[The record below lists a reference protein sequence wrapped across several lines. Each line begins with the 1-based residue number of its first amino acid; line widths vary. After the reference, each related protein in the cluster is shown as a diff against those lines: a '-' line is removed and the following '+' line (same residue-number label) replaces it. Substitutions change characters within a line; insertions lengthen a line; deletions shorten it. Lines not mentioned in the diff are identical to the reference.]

1 MKNKI
6 NLTRFELFVE
16 DEAQNIGFLVGL
28 DDTGISED
36 LKDDLLYNLDK
47 NMIIPDDNLYKKSKN
62 VLSFFKD
69 KGLEIFRSDIDKIVH
84 EIDSEGL
91 FSVGKVELSLSEDSV
106 LYQDEYQVLT
116 SIPSINELSHSVK
129 DVKSGIYNLN
139 IQNKNSLF
147 KKYDLVLTNSKLN
160 KSNAIKI
167 TPDVFCN
174 DFYYYVDFNESIVEI
189 INKR

>member
-47 NMIIPDDNLYKKSKN
+47 NMIIPDDNLYKKNKN

-174 DFYYYVDFNESIVEI
+174 DFYYYVDLNESIVEI

>member
-6 NLTRFELFVE
+6 KLTRFELFIE

-47 NMIIPDDNLYKKSKN
+47 NMIIPDENIYKENKN
-62 VLSFFKD
+62 TLSFFKD
-69 KGLEIFRSDIDKIVH
+69 KGLEVFRSDIDKIVY
-84 EIDSEGL
+84 EIDYEGL
-91 FSVGKVELSLSEDSV
+91 FSIGKVELSLSEDSV

-116 SIPSINELSHSVK
+116 SIPSIKELSYSVK
-129 DVKSGIYNLN
+129 DIKSGIYKFNILN
-139 IQNKNSLF
+139 ENSLL
-147 KKYDLVLTNSKLN
+147 KKYDLVLTDFKLD
-160 KSNAIKI
+160 KSNSIKVM
-167 TPDVFCN
+167 PDVYSD
-174 DFYYYVDFNESIVEI
+174 DFYYYIDFNENMVEV

>member
-47 NMIIPDDNLYKKSKN
+47 NMIIPDDNLYKKNKN

>member
-47 NMIIPDDNLYKKSKN
+47 NMIIPDDNLYKKNKN
-62 VLSFFKD
+62 ILSFFKD